1 MVATWKLKAVDELAQ
16 KMSKSKTVGLVNVSK
31 IPSSQLQQ
39 MRKSLR
45 GKAELKITKSSI
57 VRRACDK
64 AKLKGLSD
72 QVQGQV
78 CVVMADTDAFKL
90 SKLMRTTRT
99 TAPAKAGSIAEK
111 DIIIPAGDTPFKPGP
126 IIGDL
131 QKVGIKAKIQGG
143 KIVVTDDSQVVKKGG
158 IISADLANVLSRLG
172 IQPVELGLN
181 LKSAYD
187 GGMLYPGIILDIDTE
202 KILADMA
209 TGRMLA
215 LNLAYNAGIYNKET
229 TKLFLRKAF
238 TEAMSLAINTEVV
251 NKDTIAT
258 LLSKANMQMQ
268 SVASAASGEA
278 PATQGAAPAEEKMS
292 QEGQDKKTEDDAAS
306 GLASLFG

>member
-45 GKAELKITKSSI
+45 GKAELKVAKSSI
-57 VRRACDK
+57 LRKACDK
-64 AKLKGLSD
+64 AELGKLSD
-72 QVQGQV
+72 HVQGQV

-90 SKLMRTTRT
+90 SKLMKTTRT
-99 TAPAKAGSIAEK
+99 TAPAKPGSIAEK

-181 LKSAYD
+181 IKSAYES
-187 GGMLYPGIILDIDTE
+187 GMLYPGDVLSIDTE
-202 KILADMA
+202 KVIADMV
-209 TGRMLA
+209 TGRALA

-229 TKLFLRKAF
+229 NKLFLLKAF
-238 TEAMSLAINTEVV
+238 TQAMSLAINTGVV
-251 NKDTIAT
+251 NKETIAT

-268 SVASAASGEA
+268 SVASAASGDA
-278 PATQGAAPAEEKMS
+278 LASAAAPAEEKK
-292 QEGQDKKTEDDAAS
+292 EDGKTEEDAAS